1 MTTPK
6 PNYKVLMQ
14 KALSEIKDL
23 REQLQQEK
31 NKDLEP
37 IAIIGM
43 GCRFPGDADTPAA
56 FWDLLV
62 NGVDAIAKVP
72 DDRWNIEDYY
82 DANPATPGKIY
93 TRYGGFVK
101 GLKEFDAEFFG
112 IAPREANSLDPQQR
126 LLLEVTW
133 SALENAGVIPHTEK
147 AQNTGVF
154 VGISSSDYSQLLLER
169 ENTEIDAYLAT
180 GNSHSTAAG
189 RISYL
194 LGFTAPSMAVDT
206 ACSSSLVAVHLA
218 CKSLRDRECNI
229 AVTGGVHRLI
239 IPEFTINFSQARM
252 LSADGRCKT
261 FDAAAD
267 GFSRGEGCGMVVLKR
282 LVDAQKDGDRILAVI
297 KGSAVNQDGKSSGL
311 TVPSGVSQQTVI
323 RQALANS
330 GVAAADIEYIETH
343 GTGTSLG
350 DPIEITAL
358 GEVFKRN
365 SHNPLLI
372 GSVKTNIGHLEA
384 AAGIASL
391 IKVVLSLQH
400 NQIPPHLHFEQPNP
414 YIDWDRVG
422 VGVVAQ
428 GREWQQNKF
437 RLAGISSFGF
447 SGTNAHLVVEDLD
460 ISARVDQETRRRGDE
475 EQKLHL
481 LTLSA
486 KSAPALKDL
495 VRQYQQYLSPSASL
509 QDICYTAS
517 VKRSHFE
524 HRLAIITQDIAELK
538 QQLARAFG
546 DSPQQATSQNHKIAF
561 LFTGQGS
568 QYLDMGRELYQTQPV
583 FRENC
588 DRCFQLFDK
597 YLDVS
602 LKDIIFDEGRSEQ
615 DVTQPTPS
623 DFDTPTINETQ
634 YTQPAIF
641 TIEYALAQMWI
652 SWGIQPD
659 VVMGHSIGEF
669 VAATI
674 AQVFSLEDAIKL
686 VANRGK
692 LMQGLTANGE
702 MYVIQASEEEVNNVI
717 KTLSGKIAIAA
728 INTFENTVI
737 SGEIKAIDQ
746 AIAIFNDKKLKTTKL
761 QVSHGFHSPLM
772 ESILPAF
779 TKVAESINYS
789 IPQIPFVSNL
799 TGARIGEELAMPQ
812 YWIDHI
818 CQPVRF
824 AAGMETLAK
833 LKCNVFL
840 EIGAKPILLGM
851 GRSSIDS
858 PLSRC
863 DSGRGFLWL
872 PSLRSGQSNWR
883 SLLSTVASLYTNHI
897 NLDWASFYPNRGQ
910 ILSLPT
916 YPFQRQEY
924 WLSGKKKYIVGANR
938 ESSGKRYPLGL
949 QGHEIKLAKSNSRI
963 WQNKIS
969 KHDPDYLTDHQVGQQ
984 VIFPSAGYLEMALN
998 VGRQVFNS
1006 SDLKISNINFIQ
1018 PLILSELVTEL
1029 QLILDVETNNES
1041 PNFEVFSSN
1050 NSSDWINNSRG
1061 TISSGFKSDRVIN
1074 LTQYQQEIKHK
1085 VALNKY
1091 YSDLAKRGL
1100 EYGASFRAIA
1110 QLYRGDNKAL
1120 GKIEL
1125 PQSLSQDTAKYI
1137 IHPVL
1142 LDACLQV
1149 AGAAIEDTDNSQTYL
1164 PVEIGSFIIQC
1175 DRIPQDVIWSYAE
1188 VVSSI
1193 AGIYTVNFELIDERS
1208 NSVATIEGL
1217 KIKSSSFPILNKNK
1231 RNL

>member
-6 PNYKVLMQ
+6 PDYKVLMQ

-23 REQLQQEK
+23 RAQLQQEK
-31 NKDLEP
+31 NKNNEP

-43 GCRFPGDADTPAA
+43 GCRFPGGADTPEA

-62 NGVDAIAKVP
+62 NGVDAISEVP
-72 DDRWNIEDYY
+72 GDRWNLEDYY
-82 DANPATPGKIY
+82 DVNPATLGKMH
-93 TRYGGFVK
+93 TRYGGFVE

-112 IAPREANSLDPQQR
+112 ISPREANSLDPQQR

-147 AQNTGVF
+147 AKNTGVF

-169 ENTEIDAYLAT
+169 EHTEIDAYLAT

-252 LSADGRCKT
+252 LSVDGRCKT

-267 GFSRGEGCGMVVLKR
+267 GFTRGEGCGMVVLKR
-282 LVDAQKDGDRILAVI
+282 LADAERDSDRILAII
-297 KGSAVNQDGKSSGL
+297 KSSAVNQDGKSSGL
-311 TVPSGVSQQTVI
+311 TVPNGVSQQTVI

-330 GVAAADIEYIETH
+330 GVTAEDIDYIEAH

-365 SHNPLLI
+365 RNNPLLI

-400 NQIPPHLHFEQPNP
+400 NQIPPHLHFKQPNP
-414 YIDWDRVG
+414 YIDWDNAG
-422 VGVVAQ
+422 VDVVSK

-447 SGTNAHLVVEDLD
+447 SGTNAHLVVGDLD
-460 ISARVDQETRRRGDE
+460 ISVKTDGGTTRRGDNE
-475 EQKLHL
+475 TRGQRVLKDSQGIPLRITASHNREKKLHI

-486 KSAPALKDL
+486 KSEAALKEL
-495 VRQYQQYLSPSASL
+495 VKQYQQYLSPSASPASL
-509 QDICYTAS
+509 KDVCYTANI
-517 VKRSHFE
+517 KRSHFE
-524 HRLAIITQDIAELK
+524 HRLAIVSENVQELSE
-538 QQLARAFG
+538 QLNAFNNNEEVTKI
-546 DSPQQATSQNHKIAF
+546 PQSKFNDLNNKIAF

-568 QYLDMGRELYQTQPV
+568 QYLDMGRELYKTQPV
-583 FRENC
+583 FQENC
-588 DRCFQLFDK
+588 DRCFQLFNS
-597 YLDVS
+597 YLDIP
-602 LKDIIFDEGRSEQ
+602 LREIIFSSA
-615 DVTQPTPS
+615 PS
-623 DFDTPTINETQ
+623 ASSTLNQTQ

-652 SWGIQPD
+652 SWGIKSD

-669 VAATI
+669 VAATV
-674 AQVFSLEDAIKL
+674 AGVFNLEDAIKL

-692 LMQGLTANGE
+692 LMQGLTANGD
-702 MYVIQASEEEVNNVI
+702 MYVIQASEKEVNNVI
-717 KTLSGKIAIAA
+717 KTLSGKIAVAA
-728 INTFENTVI
+728 INTLENTVI
-737 SGEIKAIDQ
+737 SGEIEAIEQ
-746 AIAIFNDKKLKTTKL
+746 AIAIFNDKNFKTTKL
-761 QVSHGFHSPLM
+761 QVSHAFHSPLM

-779 TKVAESINYS
+779 TKVAETINYS

-799 TGARIGEELAMPQ
+799 TGARIAEELAMPQ

-824 AAGMETLAK
+824 AVGMETLAK

-840 EIGAKPILLGM
+840 EIGAKPILSGM
-851 GRSSIDS
+851 GRLCLPNNDA
-858 PLSRC
+858 
-863 DSGRGFLWL
+863 LWL

-883 SLLSTVASLYTNHI
+883 SLLSTLASLYTNHI

-924 WLSGKKKYIVGANR
+924 WLSGKKKNIFMGWAN
-938 ESSGKRYPLGL
+938 SCLPLL
-949 QGHEIKLAKSNSRI
+949 GHEIKLAKSDTRI
-963 WQNKIS
+963 WQNQIS
-969 KHDPDYLTDHQVGQQ
+969 KNDPDYLTDHQVGQQ
-984 VIFPSAGYLEMALN
+984 VIFPSAGYIEMALN
-998 VGRQVFNS
+998 VGRKVLNS
-1006 SDLKISNINFIQ
+1006 SHLEISNINFIQ
-1018 PLILSELVTEL
+1018 PLILSESITDL
-1029 QLILDVETNNES
+1029 QLILDIEADNES
-1041 PNFEVFSSN
+1041 STFEVFSSN
-1050 NSSDWINNSRG
+1050 NNSDWINNSRG
-1061 TISSGFKSDRVIN
+1061 KIRSGFKSDYVVN

-1100 EYGASFRAIA
+1100 KYGENFRVIA
-1110 QLYRGDNKAL
+1110 QLYCSDNKAL

-1125 PQSLSQDTAKYI
+1125 PESLSQNTAKYI

-1149 AGAAIEDTDNSQTYL
+1149 AGAAIEDTNNNKAYL
-1164 PVEIGSFIIQC
+1164 PIEI
-1175 DRIPQDVIWSYAE
+1175 A
-1188 VVSSI
+1188 
-1193 AGIYTVNFELIDERS
+1193 
-1208 NSVATIEGL
+1208 
-1217 KIKSSSFPILNKNK
+1217 
-1231 RNL
+1231 